1 MDAQQLFK
9 AGKLTEAISAL
20 KALLRDNPADRRS
33 RTFLFELSCFSGD
46 FDEADNQ
53 LSILEQQGRK
63 ESILGT
69 LLYRS
74 VINAEKT
81 RQEMFESRTFPEPV
95 LTGASANQTV
105 SGKLNGKEFTM
116 ISDPDSRIGEKLEVF
131 AAGDYMWLS
140 FADIASVHVEPPKRL
155 RDLLWI
161 PAYVKTGPT
170 FQSRELGE
178 VMIPSMAPL
187 SWQHP
192 DEEVRLG
199 RVSEWCEDESGN
211 IAPYGL
217 KTLLVDA
224 AEVPVVELRELE
236 INPKLTAVHQA

>member
-1 MDAQQLFK
+1 MNAQQLFK
-9 AGKLTEAISAL
+9 AGKLSEAISAL
-20 KALLRDNPADRRS
+20 SIQLQENPADARS
-33 RTFLFELSCFSGD
+33 RTFLFELLCFSGE
-46 FDEADNQ
+46 FDLAEEQ
-53 LSILEQQGRK
+53 LSILQQASRK
-63 ESILGT
+63 ESVLGT

-74 VINAEKT
+74 IINAERT
-81 RQEMFESRTFPEPV
+81 RQEMFGSQSFPVTAIDHPP
-95 LTGASANQTV
+95 SFQTV
-105 SGKLNGKEFTM
+105 SGKLNGKAFTM
-116 ISDPDSRIGEKLEVF
+116 ISDPDSRIGEKLEIF
-131 AAGDYMWLS
+131 AAGDYLWLS
-140 FADIASVHVEPPKRL
+140 FADISYIHVEPPRRL

-161 PAYVKTGPT
+161 PAFIKTGPT

-178 VMIPSMAPL
+178 VMIPGMAPL

-224 AEVPVVELRELE
+224 DEVPVVELRDVE
-236 INPKLTAVHQA
+236 INPRLTAVHQA